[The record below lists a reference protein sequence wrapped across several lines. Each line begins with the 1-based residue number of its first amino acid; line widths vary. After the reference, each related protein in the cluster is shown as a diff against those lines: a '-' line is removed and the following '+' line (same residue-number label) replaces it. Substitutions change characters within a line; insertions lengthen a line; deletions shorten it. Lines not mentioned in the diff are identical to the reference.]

1 MFVHKEN
8 EAIYQ
13 RACQCLAGG
22 VLSNFKKEK
31 GSAPV
36 FVKNAEGCHVTDYDG
51 NLYYDFSLSAG
62 PAILGHSN
70 EVLRQALKD
79 ELDQAYTNRDTLL
92 VIEAAEKVKQVVPC
106 ADLVRFAVSG
116 VDAVFNAIRVARA
129 YTGKPYYV
137 KFKGQYNGGMD
148 FVLGGRTEEGDVQAE
163 DGIDP
168 KDYYS
173 AMCYTEGRAP
183 HALEDCFLAEY
194 NDLDGLSSLF
204 EKQGDKIACVIMEP
218 VTLNMT
224 GCTPEPGFLEG
235 LRKLCDQYNVVM
247 IFDETLTGF
256 RVALGGA
263 QEYFGVTPDM
273 CTFAKAIGG
282 GFPVA
287 AFAGKREIMQVIEDN
302 RVLAVGTY
310 NGHPLAAAAVL
321 ATISQLEANDGE
333 VFQTIRQYT
342 ETAKK
347 GMEALAKKHGVDMIV
362 QGMPGALFP
371 VFTKKDKII
380 NHRDALQNADF
391 SKHSRFMSL
400 LKERGILHN
409 SRLCFSPA
417 HTEEDILYLLK
428 ATDEALA
435 VMAAE
440 A

>member
-1 MFVHKEN
+1 MFDHTQN
-8 EAIYQ
+8 EAIFQ
-13 RACQCLAGG
+13 RASQCLAGG
-22 VLSNFKKEK
+22 VLSNFKKSK

-36 FVKNAEGCHVTDYDG
+36 YVKSAEGCHITDYDG
-51 NLYYDFSLSAG
+51 NTYYDFSLSAG

-70 EVLRQALKD
+70 EGIRQALKA
-79 ELDQAYTNRDTLL
+79 ELDQAYTNRDSMIA
-92 VIEAAEKVKQVVPC
+92 IEAAEKVKEVVPC
-106 ADLVRFAVSG
+106 AELVRFSVSG
-116 VDAVFNAIRVARA
+116 VDAVFNAIRVARS

-148 FVLGGRTEEGDVQAE
+148 FVLGGRTQSGSLQAA

-168 KDYYS
+168 NDYYS

-183 HALEDCFLAEY
+183 HALDDCFLAEY
-194 NDLDGLSSLF
+194 NDLEGLGKLF
-204 EKQGDKIACVIMEP
+204 AEQGDKIACVIMEP

-224 GCTPEPGFLEG
+224 GCSPEPGFLEG
-235 LRKLCDQYNVVM
+235 LRELCTKYKILM

-287 AFAGKREIMQVIEDN
+287 AFAGRREIMQVIEDN

-310 NGHPLAAAAVL
+310 NGHPLAMAAVL
-321 ATISQLEANDGE
+321 E
-333 VFQTIRQYT
+333 TIRQLQANNGEAFKKIAENT
-342 ETAKK
+342 KLAKD
-347 GMEALAKKHGVDMIV
+347 GMDKLAKKHGVDVIF

-371 VFTKKDKII
+371 VFTKKSKII
-380 NHRDALQNADF
+380 NHKDALENADF
-391 SKHSRFMSL
+391 SKHTQFMGM
-400 LKERGILHN
+400 LKDRGILHN

-417 HTEEDILYLLK
+417 HTPEDIQYLLNVV
-428 ATDEALA
+428 DEVLA
-435 VMAAE
+435 IMAAE